1 MEKNWE
7 ISDAGLINHFG
18 NRLLGISNIRHSV
31 YFVSARDGVG
41 DDDNAGTDPDAPLA
55 TLEAAYLKC
64 TTGRGDYIFAL
75 DFWEASAPPLT
86 IAKADIHLIGMGS
99 GNFDAGNDITTDEA
113 NTAAV
118 QIEDTGYDFEMAGFN
133 LSSTGTNGVALEMG
147 EGYRLHIHHC
157 TLGSNLACVTGM
169 AAMAGGGSFTHST
182 LEHCLFGTLLTG
194 NSIYL
199 LLNTSIIRNN
209 RFLPTAGICI
219 GTSGGW
225 GIVNTIIEDNKFLV
239 ADSAHGEAISLL
251 HASCAGNM
259 MDDNV
264 AMKGTGSS
272 FDKNPFRDTGTT
284 KSGWGRNYRGRATIT
299 PLTA

>member
-1 MEKNWE
+1 MEKNLE
-7 ISDAGLINHFG
+7 LSDASLINHFG
-18 NRLLGISNIRHSV
+18 NRLLGKANIRHNV
-31 YFVSARDGVG
+31 YFVSARSGVG

-64 TTGRGDYIFAL
+64 TANRGDYIFAL

-99 GNFDAGNDITTDEA
+99 GNFDAGNDITTDEN

-118 QIEDTGYDFEMAGFN
+118 QIEDAGYDFEMAGFN

-157 TLGSNLACVTGM
+157 TFGCNLACVTGI

-182 LEHCLFGTLLTG
+182 IHDCLFGTLLTG
-194 NSIYL
+194 NSMYVP
-199 LLNTSIIRNN
+199 LNTSIVRNN
-209 RFLPTAGICI
+209 RFLPVGGIAI
-219 GTSGGW
+219 SVPV
-225 GIVNTIIEDNKFLV
+225 IFVNTIVEYNRFII
-239 ADSAHGEAISLL
+239 ADSAHGEAISILPA
-251 HASCAGNM
+251 ASAGNM
-259 MDDNV
+259 LDENV

-272 FDKNPFRDTGTT
+272 FAKNPFRDTATV
-284 KSGWGRNYRGRATIT
+284 KSAWGRNYRGRATIT